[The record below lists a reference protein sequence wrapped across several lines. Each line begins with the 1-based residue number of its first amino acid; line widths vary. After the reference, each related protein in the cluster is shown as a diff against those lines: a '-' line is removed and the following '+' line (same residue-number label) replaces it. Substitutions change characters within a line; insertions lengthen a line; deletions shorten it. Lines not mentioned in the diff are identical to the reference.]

1 MTLLFPLYR
10 RRVSNLLQSGFRE
23 NLDQLIQSYV
33 DRRSRDPVDWEE
45 HETFPD
51 PLLADE
57 HTEQQADDAQSGG
70 GGGQEV
76 EAVESPPLSLPSPVI
91 PVQAFWDHDRSNSS
105 WPAHD
110 MHQRIGMVKDY
121 LLSGSSLLIQL
132 KQFISAGLGLDQ
144 RSEDRHGK
152 DTSKDG

>member
-1 MTLLFPLYR
+1 M
-10 RRVSNLLQSGFRE
+10 
-23 NLDQLIQSYV
+23 

-45 HETFPD
+45 HED

-57 HTEQQADDAQSGG
+57 HTEEQADAQSSG

-76 EAVESPPLSLPSPVI
+76 DAVESPPLSLPSPVI

-110 MHQRIGMVKDY
+110 DMHQRIGMVRLFPKWIILVDSY
-121 LLSGSSLLIQL
+121 SLINLIL
-132 KQFISAGLGLDQ
+132 FSAGLGLGQ